1 MTCDKNRMRLY
12 AVTDQTW
19 TGKQTLCEQVEAA
32 LKGGVT
38 CVQLREK
45 ELSEK
50 EFIEEAI
57 AIRKICQF
65 HQVPLIINDNVN
77 VALHSGADG
86 IHIGQTD
93 MKIMDVRRILGE
105 NKIIG
110 VSAHSVEE
118 AIEAVRNGADYL
130 GVGAVFT
137 TSTKLDATALSYET
151 LRDICHSVTIPVV
164 AIGGIHK
171 ENILKL
177 SGSGIDGVA
186 LVSAIFSAR
195 DIEREC
201 KELSRTIH
209 NMITNEYGRS
219 LHK

>member
-1 MTCDKNRMRLY
+1 MRLY

-19 TGKQTLCEQVEAA
+19 TGKQTLYEQVEAA

-38 CVQLREK
+38 CIQLREK

-118 AIEAVRNGADYL
+118 AMEAVRNGADYL
-130 GVGAVFT
+130 GVGAVFS

-151 LRDICHSVTIPVV
+151 LRNICHSVTIPVV

>member
-19 TGKQTLCEQVEAA
+19 TGKQTLYEQVEAA

>member
-1 MTCDKNRMRLY
+1 MRLY

-86 IHIGQTD
+86 IH
-93 MKIMDVRRILGE
+93 
-105 NKIIG
+105 
-110 VSAHSVEE
+110 
-118 AIEAVRNGADYL
+118 
-130 GVGAVFT
+130 
-137 TSTKLDATALSYET
+137 
-151 LRDICHSVTIPVV
+151 
-164 AIGGIHK
+164 K

>member
-1 MTCDKNRMRLY
+1 MTCDKNWMRLY

-19 TGKQTLCEQVEAA
+19 TGKQTLYEQVEAA

-38 CVQLREK
+38 CIQLREK

-118 AIEAVRNGADYL
+118 AMEAVRNGADYL
-130 GVGAVFT
+130 GVGAVFS

-151 LRDICHSVTIPVV
+151 LRNICHSVTIPVV